1 MRLRLFDSLSLI
13 DAAPLLIAAMTL
25 AACAPSSG
33 PAGATGNSTA
43 AARATAELTPQIQ
56 GVLDAIRAADAGQ
69 LSTSPEDGR
78 FLRMLIVSSGA
89 KRAVEI
95 GGASGYGA
103 IWMGLGMRETGGS
116 LTTIEYDPERARQL
130 QANIT
135 AAGLGDTVRVVAG
148 DAFKALPEI
157 EGNFDLV
164 FLDAWKPDY
173 KEFFD
178 MMFPRLAR
186 GGLFIAHNVVN
197 KRDEMLDF
205 LSTVEGHPD
214 VLTSIVSPGLEGMSV
229 SVKR

>member
-1 MRLRLFDSLSLI
+1 MRLRLFHSLSLGTV
-13 DAAPLLIAAMTL
+13 APLLAAAL
-25 AACAPSSG
+25 LLGACAPSGADG
-33 PAGATGNSTA
+33 PAPAGNRA
-43 AARATAELTPQIQ
+43 AAELTPQVQ
-56 GVLDAIRAADAGQ
+56 AVLDGIRAADAGQ

-78 FLRMLIVSSGA
+78 FLRMLVVSSGA

-103 IWMGLGMRETGGS
+103 IWMGLGLRETGGS
-116 LTTIEYDPERARQL
+116 LVTIEYDPARAREL
-130 QANIT
+130 QANIA
-135 AAGLGDTVRVVAG
+135 AAGLDDTVRVVAG

-173 KEFFD
+173 LKFFE
-178 MMFPRLAR
+178 MTLPRLDR
-186 GGLFIAHNVVN
+186 GGLFVAHNVVN

-205 LSTVEGHPD
+205 LSIVESHPD